1 MRASDQQRK
10 RRQMRLAVIRQLLP
24 VLSLAGCVSARPPQP
39 AAPTPSVPVPS
50 PINTGPKTW
59 SFNFTPGTVAYKISR
74 SATIDDLDAGA
85 KREISTNSSHESI
98 ELQAIGDTISF
109 TAVVDTFSTTT
120 QGAIGPAQVAQLP
133 LQLAGFLVSDSLVF
147 TDSLIQKCNP
157 IATALVTDLH
167 NLLVSFPD
175 TLSIQMSWRDS
186 TSLLGCQGSIGTQS
200 HLTRSF
206 KVIGESSYEGIPA
219 VIVQRID
226 SIQATGEGAQQQ
238 HRMLLDARGIGSA
251 VYYLDISSGRVL
263 HLSSNQDLN
272 LLITASGKLSH
283 FRESA
288 KQEFA
293 LVR

>member
-1 MRASDQQRK
+1 MRASNQQRK

-39 AAPTPSVPVPS
+39 AVPTPSVPVPS

-59 SFNFTPGTVAYKISR
+59 SFSFTPGTVTYKISR
-74 SATIDDLDAGA
+74 SATIEDVDAGA
-85 KREISTNSSHESI
+85 RREISTNFSHEAI
-98 ELQAIGDTISF
+98 GLQATGDTISF

-133 LQLAGFLVSDSLVF
+133 LQLSGHLAGDSLVI
-147 TDSLIQKCNP
+147 TDSLAQKCNP
-157 IATALVTDLH
+157 VATALITDLH

-200 HLTRSF
+200 HISRSY
-206 KVIGESSYEGIPA
+206 KVIGESIYEGIP
-219 VIVQRID
+219 VVMVQRTD

-238 HRMLLDARGIGSA
+238 HRMLLEARGIGSA
-251 VYYLDISSGRVL
+251 VYYLDINSGRVL
-263 HLSSNQDLN
+263 HLSSSQDLN
-272 LLITASGKLSH
+272 LIVTASGKSSH

>member
-1 MRASDQQRK
+1 MRASDQHRK
-10 RRQMRLAVIRQLLP
+10 RRQMRLAVFRQLLI

-39 AAPTPSVPVPS
+39 APPTPSVPVPS

-59 SFNFTPGTVAYKISR
+59 SFGFVPGTVTYKISR
-74 SATIDDLDAGA
+74 SATIEDLDAGA

-98 ELQAIGDTISF
+98 GLQAIGDTISV

-120 QGAIGPAQVAQLP
+120 QGAIGPAQLAQLP
-133 LQLAGFLVSDSLVF
+133 LQLSGSLVGDSLVI
-147 TDSLIQKCNP
+147 TEGLAQKCDP
-157 IATALVTDLH
+157 VATALITDLH
-167 NLLVSFPD
+167 NLLANFPD

-200 HLTRSF
+200 HVTRSY
-206 KVIGESSYEGIPA
+206 KVIGESIYEGTS
-219 VIVQRID
+219 VVMVQRTD

-238 HRMLLDARGIGSA
+238 HRILLDAHGNGSA
-251 VYYLDISSGRVL
+251 IYYLEINSGRVL
-263 HLSSNQDLN
+263 HLSTSQDLN
-272 LLITASGKLSH
+272 LVVTASGKSSH